1 MGMFALGLVC
11 GMVLLTI
18 VACASAIGSEDD
30 KQSNTQKYHED
41 EYNKEDYEP
50 YD

>member
-18 VACASAIGSEDD
+18 IACISAIGSEDD
-30 KQSNTQKYHED
+30 KQSSTPKYREE
-41 EYNKEDYEP
+41 EYSEEDYEP